1 MADKR
6 HFDYFGNVIE
16 EVKKAGGEIILVIN
30 DTRGQVDNIRPDL
43 NYATE
48 MAQLAI
54 DRGLPFIFC
63 KDAITSGV
71 VYGLIVSTFSYTYKI
86 PFGKKRLKR
95 VLANKAARLIGQTM
109 SGFLPDRLSD
119 KILMYGSE
127 NYQLNRWEYP
137 EHLLAKESVFF
148 PKGLDV
154 SEDYPNRVLREIA
167 DHYFCHGNYDRKIME
182 KNIGKEIFE
191 IGYPRYDKLHR
202 AGDSKED
209 GLVDEFDMDRTK
221 PLISWIPTYVQD
233 KRNILEW
240 IPHFKTLKD
249 SHNLLV
255 RPHPKQIERDDGSL
269 TDILTEAGFYID
281 LKDDRDMTLLY
292 AQSWLVC
299 CDYGGTIFSAIY
311 TGANLLLLNLGDHS
325 IIAEKRKHSADI
337 RVRKQL
343 YNLSPDE
350 VDQKGGLFPV
360 INDHD
365 LRKKQSDLL
374 QLTRKEYFGDVS
386 LGEGSVKT
394 ARKLVSL
401 NS

>member
-16 EVKKAGGEIILVIN
+16 EVIKAGGEVVLVLN
-30 DTRGQVDNIRPDL
+30 DTRSLYSSSPAGDH
-43 NYATE
+43 YAEE
-48 MAQLAI
+48 MAQLANE
-54 DRGLPFIFC
+54 RGLPYVFSL
-63 KDAITSGV
+63 DAIESGIR
-71 VYGLIVSTFSYTYKI
+71 YNIIVSTFSYTYKI
-86 PFGKKRLKR
+86 PFGKRNWKRVFVNQGSRFFLPIKKRLPGALEK
-95 VLANKAARLIGQTM
+95 KIT
-109 SGFLPDRLSD
+109 FYTSD
-119 KILMYGSE
+119 EYPVNE
-127 NYQLNRWEYP
+127 WEYP

-182 KNIGKEIFE
+182 KNIGKELFE

-202 AGDSKED
+202 AGDSNED
-209 GLVDEFDMDRTK
+209 GLVDEFGMDRTK
-221 PLISWIPTYVQD
+221 PLICWIPTYVQD

-281 LKDDRDMTLLY
+281 LKDDRDMTRLY

-311 TGANLLLLNLGDHS
+311 TGANLLLLNVRDHDES
-325 IIAEKRKHSADI
+325 SAKRKHSADI

-343 YNLSPDE
+343 YNLSPYDA
-350 VDQKGGLFPV
+350 DQKGGLIRV
-360 INDHD
+360 INDLD

-374 QLTRKEYFGDVS
+374 QLARKEYFGDVI

-394 ARKLVSL
+394 AKKLVSL